1 MMMQTLSNYL
11 LRRTSAHKL
20 ITIVVAT
27 VIGVGLRFLL
37 KSVFP
42 QMSEKVRSTIVTIV
56 VIIIVTVAI
65 FVFPSN

>member
-1 MMMQTLSNYL
+1 MMTLTLSNYL

-20 ITIVVAT
+20 ITVVVAT

-37 KSVFP
+37 KNMFP

-56 VIIIVTVAI
+56 VIIIVMVAI

>member
-1 MMMQTLSNYL
+1 MMQTLSNYL

-20 ITIVVAT
+20 ITVVVAT

-37 KSVFP
+37 KNMFP